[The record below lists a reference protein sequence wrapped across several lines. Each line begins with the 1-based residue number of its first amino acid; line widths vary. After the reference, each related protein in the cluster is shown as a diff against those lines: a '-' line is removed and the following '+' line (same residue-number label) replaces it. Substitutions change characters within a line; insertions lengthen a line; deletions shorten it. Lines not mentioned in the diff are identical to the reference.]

1 MDLIRF
7 DIDGCDYLKPEE
19 RIGKVVG
26 IYKVIGIDRESKGGN
41 RIYKCRCTFC
51 GLETIHSFAEMN
63 RVSKCTHENKIG
75 EYKDFTLYWKDKR
88 IQEIFKGMVRRCYT
102 ETNRDYR
109 WYGAKGIKIYDEWM
123 RNPTLFEEWAINNG
137 YSDNLTIDRINPSKD
152 YCPDNCRWISLV
164 DNAKYKSTTRL
175 IEVNGERHTGREW
188 SAIIGYNINLI
199 NRYIRLYGLD
209 DTKEFISRIMN
220 NPELASKKDHNESL
234 FDLYMS

>member
-51 GLETIHSFAEMN
+51 GLETIRSFTEMN

-88 IQEIFKGMVRRCYT
+88 IQEIFKGMVCRCYT